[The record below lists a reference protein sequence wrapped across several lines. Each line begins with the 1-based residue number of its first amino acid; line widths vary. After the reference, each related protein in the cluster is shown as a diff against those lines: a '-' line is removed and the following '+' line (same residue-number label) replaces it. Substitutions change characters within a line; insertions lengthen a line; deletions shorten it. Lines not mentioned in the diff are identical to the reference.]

1 MKTIEQCFFESE
13 LKSIKYSHYLQLY
26 DEVFKRIEKRP
37 ITIVEVG
44 ILNGGSLEMW
54 ARYFGKHSHVIGID
68 SRLPE
73 AAIEFFKEK
82 ENSADWARVTMVEG
96 DAGDES
102 FWREF
107 YLNNP
112 VVDVLIDDGGH
123 SNKQQIVT
131 LRAAIENLAPIGQ
144 YICEDVAS
152 SFMSDFGNPSKWSY
166 LNYVH
171 RLSEQITK
179 SIVFDPKVGKSQTR
193 LPKSIDLRTGF
204 ICMQIPGTSDLDIQ
218 VVSNGGRSTV
228 EHGSFAPS
236 IRIPFVGARNTA
248 WIAQNIGTRNSTIL
262 NFLSRL
268 SVRII
273 RRFENQKLRRYF

>member
-13 LKSIKYSHYLQLY
+13 LKSMKNKHYLKIY
-26 DEVFKRIEKRP
+26 SEVFKRIEKRP

-54 ARYFGKHSHVIGID
+54 ARYFGKHAHVIGID
-68 SRLPE
+68 SRVPE
-73 AAIEFFKEK
+73 AAIEFFEEK
-82 ENSADWARVTMVEG
+82 RNSLDFARVTMVEG

-107 YLNNP
+107 YLNNTGI
-112 VVDVLIDDGGH
+112 DILIDDGGH

-131 LRAAIENLAPIGQ
+131 LRAAIDNLAPFGL
-144 YICEDVAS
+144 YICEDVAA
-152 SFMSDFGNPSKWSY
+152 SFMVDFGNPSKWSY
-166 LNYVH
+166 INYVH
-171 RLSEQITK
+171 SLSDEITK
-179 SIVFDPKVGKSQTR
+179 SALIDQKAKKSTTK
-193 LPKSIDLRTGF
+193 LPESIDLRTGF
-204 ICMQIPGTSDLDIQ
+204 VCMKMPGTSDLDIQ

-236 IRIPFVGARNTA
+236 IRVPFVGARKTA

-268 SVRII
+268 LVRNI